1 MTRRLNFIGAA
12 AIAVTTSACEEA
24 EHACADAD
32 GISCIWAG
40 TGKAGF
46 NGDGKE
52 LRSSKLYWPV
62 DVTFA
67 ESGAYVLDWNN
78 HKVRRVEDD
87 NTFETVIGTD
97 FVGDGDPLKADL
109 MAPGVPGDTVAL
121 NHPTNFVE
129 LGDGTMMLIAW
140 HNHKLR
146 HFDPKSG
153 LTYVACGRGAGFDG
167 DGMPA
172 FTDVT
177 RFSQPSSAVVAPDG
191 AMFVLDQRNQR
202 IRKIGADGIID
213 TVVGDGMPGFAG
225 DGGDPLMAQVNFPT
239 GPNPQPNGTMA
250 LDGDGRL
257 YFADSLNHRIR
268 RVDFAQQ
275 TIETVIGTGEAGFG
289 GDGGPGSAAAIANPR
304 DLAIGPDGRLYF
316 ADEMNHRVRA
326 FDPDSGTV
334 ETVVGSGEDGAKA
347 KELDDGLEALQTALS
362 RPTGITFD
370 PDGYLYV
377 SDTNNH
383 VVRRV
388 NLEGVTP

>member
-1 MTRRLNFIGAA
+1 
-12 AIAVTTSACEEA
+12 
-24 EHACADAD
+24 
-32 GISCIWAG
+32 
-40 TGKAGF
+40 
-46 NGDGKE
+46 
-52 LRSSKLYWPV
+52 
-62 DVTFA
+62 
-67 ESGAYVLDWNN
+67 
-78 HKVRRVEDD
+78 
-87 NTFETVIGTD
+87 
-97 FVGDGDPLKADL
+97 
-109 MAPGVPGDTVAL
+109 
-121 NHPTNFVE
+121 
-129 LGDGTMMLIAW
+129 
-140 HNHKLR
+140 
-146 HFDPKSG
+146 
-153 LTYVACGRGAGFDG
+153 
-167 DGMPA
+167 
-172 FTDVT
+172 
-177 RFSQPSSAVVAPDG
+177 
-191 AMFVLDQRNQR
+191 
-202 IRKIGADGIID
+202 
-213 TVVGDGMPGFAG
+213 MPGFAG